1 MFVIGQLFIALAH
14 LLNSVLWLYQW
25 IVIVA
30 VVLSWV
36 QADPWNPIVRTIRM
50 LTEPVF
56 HWLRQRF
63 PFLVMGG
70 LDLSPL
76 VVLFGIYFLQLY
88 LVPVLTELGYRL
100 K

>member
-1 MFVIGQLFIALAH
+1 M
-14 LLNSVLWLYQW
+14 
-25 IVIVA
+25 
-30 VVLSWV
+30 
-36 QADPWNPIVRTIRM
+36 M
-50 LTEPVF
+50 TEPVF
-56 HWLRQRF
+56 RWLRRRF